1 MNWIQG
7 ISADMI
13 TSSKAY
19 AHRIAQ
25 LSSCFAYY
33 IHLLFTASSAYN
45 KQFYVCAV
53 LFENIPI
60 LYDLFTLVWTN
71 NRFHQADW
79 KFICFLEWKK
89 SRSSSDAVRL
99 VSVQRIAQ
107 CHPRISVYRLCGS
120 AQTAGAEC
128 LWWVVRRKICRF
140 YFRAEILYVWDS
152 SNELSFVHLNAAIS
166 IQLLAY
172 ESKILIE

>member
-89 SRSSSDAVRL
+89 KSFMFGCGEIHSRSTDCSMSSADFG
-99 VSVQRIAQ
+99 VSTLRI
-107 CHPRISVYRLCGS
+107 CPDSWCRMFMVSGS
-120 AQTAGAEC
+120 AKNLQ
-128 LWWVVRRKICRF
+128 
-140 YFRAEILYVWDS
+140 ILYSCRNIICMRFVKWAIIC
-152 SNELSFVHLNAAIS
+152 SFKRSHFHSAAC
-166 IQLLAY
+166 LR
-172 ESKILIE
+172 K